1 MKIEFDPAKNER
13 NARKR
18 GLPFERADEFDW
30 DTALIIEDARRD
42 YGEPRFRAFG
52 FIGDRMHALVFT
64 PREGSLR
71 VISLR
76 KANRR
81 EERNYEKETESRDGR
96 RRKPGV
102 D

>member
-1 MKIEFDPAKNER
+1 VIIEFDLAKSER

-18 GLPFERADEFDW
+18 GLPFERADEFEW
-30 DTALIIEDARRD
+30 DTALIIEDTRRN

-52 FIGDRMHALVFT
+52 FIGDRMHALVYT
-64 PREGSLR
+64 PRESGVR

-81 EERNYEKETESRDGR
+81 EERNYEKETES
-96 RRKPGV
+96 
-102 D
+102 

>member
-1 MKIEFDPAKNER
+1 MIIEFDLAKSER

-30 DTALIIEDARRD
+30 DTALIIEDTRRD

-64 PREGSLR
+64 PREGGVR

-96 RRKPGV
+96 RRKSGV